1 MAKKPGK
8 KPAKKARRAGDNTPG
23 KHRGAENLKPAWK
36 PGESGNPAGRPKGS
50 RNKLSE
56 DVLRDFCALWE
67 ASGFDKLMKV
77 AKDDPATFVRLAVS
91 LIPKQLE
98 LEARAA
104 VYHIADRPLTTDEWA
119 AKWASQPDSVDAP
132 ARPAKRA
139 R

>member
-1 MAKKPGK
+1 MAKKP
-8 KPAKKARRAGDNTPG
+8 ARKIGASAPK
-23 KHRGAENLKPAWK
+23 KHRTSERSKANLKPAWK
-36 PGESGNPAGRPKGS
+36 PGESGNPAGRQKGS

-67 ASGFDKLMKV
+67 ASGFDKLMRL
-77 AKDDPATFVRLAVS
+77 AKDDPGMFVRLAVS

-104 VYHIADRPLTTDEWA
+104 VYHIADRPLTADEWA
-119 AKWASQPDSVDAP
+119 AKWAEQPDSVEP
-132 ARPAKRA
+132 PSRPAKRA